1 MKNIFKNIF
10 VLTLALVVLQ
20 GCDKATDSRFQVDP
34 TSGWVEFRTAAT
46 TTGQTSPLVSIPVD
60 INVQVYPNGFNVS
73 YEITAVEG
81 DFTNYVSQSSGTIF
95 VDPEL
100 TEPTRITEIDIPLNN
115 MEVGRDFVTSF
126 DVTLTSTSS
135 GVGVGVD
142 DASITT
148 HRVTI
153 PCSNPE
159 VIPDDYF
166 VGEYTIEDVDAT
178 IGPGNGTTNVAPGTV
193 TLVPGPDNTRTFST
207 AVLPAFLPDPVDF
220 TIQFT
225 TDNIV
230 LMTNTI
236 NTPLSCNGGA
246 SFYNWGP
253 SADGNPWD
261 VCNDSSITVFYTED
275 IAGSCGGPFTSSFIL
290 TKVN

>member
-10 VLTLALVVLQ
+10 LLILGVVVLQ
-20 GCDKATDSRFQVDP
+20 GCDSGSEARWAVTP
-34 TSGWVEFRTAAT
+34 TSGWVEFRTAGT
-46 TTGQTSPLVSIPVD
+46 TTGQTSPLVTVPID
-60 INVQVYPNGFNVS
+60 IKVPVYPNGFNIS
-73 YEITAVEG
+73 YEITAAEG
-81 DFTNYVSQSSGTIF
+81 DFTQFVNQTGGTLF
-95 VDPEL
+95 VDPEI
-100 TEPTRITEIDIPLNN
+100 TEPTRIADLEIPLAN

-126 DVTLTSTSS
+126 DITITSTSS
-135 GVGVGVD
+135 GIGVGID
-142 DASITT
+142 DTSITT

-166 VGEYTIEDVDAT
+166 VGDYTIEDAAAT
-178 IGPGNGTTNVAPGTV
+178 IGPANGTSNVASGTV
-193 TLVPGPDNTRTFST
+193 TLVAGPDNTRSFSIPI
-207 AVLPAFLPDPVDF
+207 LPAFLPDPVDF

-230 LMTNTI
+230 LLQNSI

-253 SADGNPWD
+253 STQGNPWD
-261 VCNDSSITVFYTED
+261 ICNDSGITVFYSED